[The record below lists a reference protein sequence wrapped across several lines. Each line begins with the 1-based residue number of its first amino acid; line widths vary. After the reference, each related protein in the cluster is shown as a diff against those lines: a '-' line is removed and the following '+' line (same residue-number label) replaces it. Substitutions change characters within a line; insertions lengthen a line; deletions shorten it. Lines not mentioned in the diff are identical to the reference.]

1 MYREFVKEI
10 GDFIFLENDP
20 ERADII
26 FVPGNGYP
34 QMAERAAELY
44 KKGFAPLVLPS
55 GKYSITDGKFSGVLS
70 ERQKYNGCYETE
82 WEFLKSVLMQNGV
95 PESAV
100 LKENQATFTW
110 ENARFS
116 RNVTDSKELKIKKA
130 IICCKTHHAR
140 RALMYYQRAYPET
153 EFLVCPCVVDGISH
167 ENWSETE
174 RGIDAVTGE
183 VSRIIRQFS
192 LMMK

>member
-34 QMAERAAELY
+34 QMAEKAAELF

-70 ERQKYNGCYETE
+70 ERQRYNGCYETE

-130 IICCKTHHAR
+130 IICCKTYHAR

-153 EFLVCPCVVDGISH
+153 EFLVCPCVVDGINH

-174 RGIDAVTGE
+174 RGIDTVTGE
-183 VSRIIRQFS
+183 VSRIIHQFS

>member
-34 QMAERAAELY
+34 QMAEKAAELY

-70 ERQKYNGCYETE
+70 ERKKYNGCYETE

-153 EFLVCPCVVDGISH
+153 EFLVCPCVVDGINH

-174 RGIDAVTGE
+174 RGIDTVTGE
-183 VSRIIRQFS
+183 VSRIIHQFS

>member
-34 QMAERAAELY
+34 QMAEKAAELY

-140 RALMYYQRAYPET
+140 RAFMYYQRAYPET
-153 EFLVCPCVVDGISH
+153 EFLVCPCVVDGINH

-174 RGIDAVTGE
+174 RGIDTVTGE
-183 VSRIIRQFS
+183 VSRIIHQFS